1 MGNTETKKVESS
13 GEVVNSIILNPIDIN
28 STKLELLLTIL
39 TSLVGISLAY
49 QIYENYRCSIKK
61 KYTSDSYNIN
71 RET

>member
-49 QIYENYRCSIKK
+49 QIYKDYRRSIKK